1 MGDERQDER
10 EEERESGPQGALNG
24 GSDTPPKRKGD
35 GEESMR
41 GVGLNTS
48 SVYSD
53 ELCSKERSEVEML
66 SHLGKDKH
74 TEISIYTQKNNQ
86 IMLFKIKLLWKI
98 FFVQRKHM
106 ENVWCVVS

>member
-10 EEERESGPQGALNG
+10 EEDSESGPQGALNG
-24 GSDTPPKRKGD
+24 GSGTPATRKGE

-53 ELCSKERSEVEML
+53 ELCSKDRSELEML

-74 TEISIYTQKNNQ
+74 TEISMYP
-86 IMLFKIKLLWKI
+86 WK
-98 FFVQRKHM
+98 Q
-106 ENVWCVVS
+106 